1 MNDFIIMTDSCCDL
15 PAQLADKLE
24 LTVLPLSFTINGK
37 EHYNY
42 LDGRDISSSHFY
54 RLLRE
59 GTQCTTS
66 AANTNA
72 FLSAMEPVLKKG
84 KDILCICFLLL
95 SVPPVLLHKWPQKN
109 WFSNIPITKF
119 IL

>member
-54 RLLRE
+54 RL
-59 GTQCTTS
+59 
-66 AANTNA
+66 NA
-72 FLSAMEPVLKKG
+72 MYHFCG
-84 KDILCICFLLL
+84 KHECVSLCHGAG
-95 SVPPVLLHKWPQKN
+95 SEKR
-109 WFSNIPITKF
+109 
-119 IL
+119 

>member
-84 KDILCICFLLL
+84 KDIMYLFFFCSQYHLCFCTNGRKRIG
-95 SVPPVLLHKWPQKN
+95 SQI
-109 WFSNIPITKF
+109 SQ
-119 IL
+119 